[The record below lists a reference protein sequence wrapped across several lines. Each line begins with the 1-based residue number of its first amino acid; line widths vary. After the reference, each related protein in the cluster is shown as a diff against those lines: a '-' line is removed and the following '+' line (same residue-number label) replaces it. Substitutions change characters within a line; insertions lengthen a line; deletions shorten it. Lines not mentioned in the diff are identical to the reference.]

1 MSSNQELSGTE
12 ETNNDIGETTSNQ
25 SDGDH
30 EVDDWSEKQIGFLAA
45 RILSDV
51 KARKETEGANYMAPS
66 VSIAQASLGG
76 REDAASNLIGMGGAE
91 KVLPARFLPIATRQ
105 QPPDTQTKREA
116 LKDRAV
122 TRSGDW

>member
-1 MSSNQELSGTE
+1 MDEATG
-12 ETNNDIGETTSNQ
+12 NQ

-45 RILSDV
+45 RVLSDV
-51 KARKETEGANYMAPS
+51 AKARKKTEGANAAAPS

-76 REDAASNLIGMGGAE
+76 REDVASNLNGVGGAE
-91 KVLPARFLPIATRQ
+91 KIVPAKFLPIAARQ